1 MPDQTPPDQNGV
13 GGGDLFISFRERDGS
28 WSDPKKLGA
37 TINRKGF
44 EFGPSVTDD
53 KHYLF

>member
-1 MPDQTPPDQNGV
+1 MPDQTPPDQNRV

-28 WSDPKKLGA
+28 RSDPKELGA

-53 KHYLF
+53 KRYLF